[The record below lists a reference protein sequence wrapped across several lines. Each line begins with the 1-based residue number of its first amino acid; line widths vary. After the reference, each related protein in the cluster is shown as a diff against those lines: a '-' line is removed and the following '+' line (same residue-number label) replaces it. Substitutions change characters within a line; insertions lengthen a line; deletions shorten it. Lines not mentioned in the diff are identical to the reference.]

1 MPVKH
6 KPAPITPA
14 NKTNFLTLAIET
26 GKLLMSFKY
35 TANTLK
41 KLELL
46 FDEMRYTV
54 RYEKGNFNSGY
65 CLLEDKRVVVI
76 NKFLN
81 VEGRINALVEILP
94 SMKINEAELS
104 GDMQKWYK
112 QLQGAS
118 IANNDGSVQT
128 QMDI

>member
-1 MPVKH
+1 
-6 KPAPITPA
+6 
-14 NKTNFLTLAIET
+14 
-26 GKLLMSFKY
+26 MSFKY

-41 KLELL
+41 KLEQL
-46 FDEMRYTV
+46 FEEARFII

-65 CLLEDKRVVVI
+65 CLLEEKRVAVI

-94 SMKINEAELS
+94 TITVNESELS
-104 GDMQKWYK
+104 GEMQKWYR
-112 QLQGAS
+112 QLQDMSVQNQDNS
-118 IANNDGSVQT
+118 IQT